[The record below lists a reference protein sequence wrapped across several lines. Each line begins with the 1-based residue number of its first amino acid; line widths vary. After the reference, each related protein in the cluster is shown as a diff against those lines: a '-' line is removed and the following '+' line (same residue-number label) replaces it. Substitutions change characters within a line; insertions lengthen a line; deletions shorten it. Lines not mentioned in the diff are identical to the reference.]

1 MRAADMEHRKKR
13 IEKIKNIL
21 IAVLLMSAILLL
33 SFFWKGISLDD
44 LSSFTI
50 GIQSEDTYK
59 PELSE
64 LTRPG
69 QIEVSFGSGIYTV
82 ISADWNIS
90 ADDADYADYAGAAEA
105 HTGNDAGDSEDVED
119 ANDIAASAKSTDRTR
134 IYEYMIYMMEQYL
147 SKEDIRQEK
156 IEASQ
161 YEEVTSY
168 PSITAA
174 FSFNIPFVDFLANN
188 GIKAPQGSS
197 DIANVTEISFSEVSS
212 ENLLIY
218 DASESAY
225 YRFVTEDQQFAE
237 TMSEKLSKLIKG
249 IDDAET
255 TPYYTI
261 ENLAGIKNDSLIPL
275 YQQGISSSVKCRSEF
290 SITSDSEIRKYE
302 QMFFPLG
309 LDFVRK
315 ITENKGSLL
324 YTYGYNQKVLL
335 LDETGRISYTEELDP
350 ANYSDIGFYDGL
362 SEAVEYVKEH
372 GGWSQ
377 MTGDKMVPYLSNV
390 VRVKSSDGK
399 YVGYRYEFSVKL
411 KGIPIFFNSGSML
424 SVEIYGSQV
433 TSYQRDTVMLSKN
446 ENADAD
452 DMEIINAINVI
463 TEEYSEIGKIAAA
476 NARENGD
483 EEKAQF
489 YLSGNQ
495 FENVTRNIELIRF
508 CLLRNIDEDP
518 SSLVPAWYI
527 KLDGIKFWCSPDDG
541 HIITWSSAEEK

>member
-50 GIQSEDTYK
+50 GMQSEDTYK

-82 ISADWNIS
+82 ISADWNIL
-90 ADDADYADYAGAAEA
+90 ADDVDYADHAGAAA
-105 HTGNDAGDSEDVED
+105 ARAGNDNGNFGAAGDS
-119 ANDIAASAKSTDRTR
+119 NDIAASAKSTDRMR
-134 IYEYMIYMMEQYL
+134 IYEYMIYMMDQYL

-161 YEEVTSY
+161 YEELTSY
-168 PSITAA
+168 PSITAV

-188 GIKAPQGSS
+188 GIKAPQGSAE
-197 DIANVTEISFSEVSS
+197 IANVTEISFSEVSS

-218 DASESAY
+218 DASEAAY

-237 TMSEKLSKLIKG
+237 KMSEKLSKLIKD
-249 IDDAET
+249 IEDAET

-275 YQQGISSSVKCRSEF
+275 YQQGISGSVKCHSEF

-377 MTGDKMVPYLSNV
+377 MTGDEMVPYLSNV
-390 VRVKSSDGK
+390 VRVNSSDGK

-433 TSYQRDTVMLSKN
+433 TSYQRDIVMLSKN

-463 TEEYSEIGKIAAA
+463 TEEYDEIGKIAAA

-508 CLLRNIDEDP
+508 CLLRNISEDP

-527 KLDGIKFWCSPDDG
+527 RLDGIKFWCSPDDG
-541 HIITWSSAEEK
+541 HIITWSGAEEK